1 MELKAVSFLKKIKK
15 YLLGYPDKRSRVL
28 LIENFIKNVL
38 FKKKTF

>member
-15 YLLGYPDKRSRVL
+15 YLLDIQILSRVL

-38 FKKKTF
+38 FKKPF